1 LDFGTIRSVDDP
13 VGGDTEFTDLRAAY
27 EARARNREVGFALKN
42 ELHQVSLSGQ
52 VRFAPRRDSCAAA
65 NGVAIRSPANAS
77 DAPFDATFMQA

>member
-42 ELHQVSLSGQ
+42 ELHQVSLSGP
-52 VRFAPRRDSCAAA
+52 VRAKKRLMRRSKRRRYSITC
-65 NGVAIRSPANAS
+65 
-77 DAPFDATFMQA
+77 